1 MPSQPPRERSSPTPL
16 WTAATILA
24 VSALLVLLSWTLLT
38 DASRLKD
45 DFRVDT
51 WLIEHQALALRQD
64 HAPSLFLTA
73 AFTAF
78 HPIFAFYGGTLFVL
92 GGAIALVVGS
102 AVAAQVILYMLALAA
117 AYGGWLWL
125 ARMAGIRSW
134 RAHAPA
140 VLYVTAPYVL
150 SNVYVRQDL
159 AELVATAMIPPLLAS
174 AISILRADHLQAGPA
189 AALAMSTIILSGSH
203 NLTLLWGTTL
213 LSITALALAAGVP
226 QVRQLITTRGMLRI
240 MAVAVPAI
248 LVNAWYLVPDL
259 AYHSHTVI
267 AHRIDEWKALLERP
281 GPVVD
286 AKHLFTLG
294 RPSPI
299 SDSKLSA
306 ALPLL
311 AMVWVVVVAA
321 MSARAQRHSA
331 WWRTIAIL
339 SLGSAAVLVVMRNP
353 GILRVLPDPWLMLQF
368 SYRLETFVLFA
379 ICGAVIAALAI
390 LGRDRHQWL
399 TWLLLPIVVF
409 SIVGAAAQVRDAPR
423 AAQDARVDIDGF
435 ATFGLGDYADMSAR
449 PLVPD
454 RRARAIDF
462 QRVLVKHGQIDLKLP
477 LQPGQVIYTNLMTP
491 PQMISVQGAS
501 VIGRWAASPL
511 APGWQRR
518 WQLALQIDENAT
530 PGQAHV
536 VIREAQTLPIVGGKI
551 LSILGLLGLAAHA
564 VAIGRATRRRRRL
577 RSRPDPVV
585 SPPRHAGTGSG
596 TERVKHPR
604 LDSNQ
609 RPSA

>member
-1 MPSQPPRERSSPTPL
+1 MRSQLSPDRRSPPPL
-16 WTAATILA
+16 FWTAATLLA
-24 VSALLVLLSWTLLT
+24 VSALLVLLSWTLFT
-38 DASRLKD
+38 DASRLEA

-51 WLIEHQALALRQD
+51 WLIEHQAYALRRD
-64 HAPSLFLTA
+64 HAPSLFVTSDLVT
-73 AFTAF
+73 F

-125 ARMAGIRSW
+125 ARMAGLRSW

-140 VLYVTAPYVL
+140 VLYITAPYVL

-159 AELVATAMIPPLLAS
+159 AELVATAMVPPLLAS
-174 AISILRADHLQAGPA
+174 AISILRADRLNPGPA
-189 AALAMSTIILSGSH
+189 AVLAISTIILGGSH
-203 NLTLLWGTTL
+203 NLTLLWGTTV
-213 LSITALALAAGVP
+213 LSIAALALAAGVP

-240 MAVAVPAI
+240 LAVAVPAM

-267 AHRIDEWKALLERP
+267 AHRIDEWKALLQRP

-286 AKHLFTLG
+286 AKNLFTPG

-299 SDSKLSA
+299 VDSKLTA
-306 ALPLL
+306 ALPVL
-311 AMVWVVVVAA
+311 AMAWVIVVAA
-321 MSARAQRHSA
+321 VSARAQRHGA

-339 SLGSAAVLVVMRNP
+339 SLGSAAVLVIMRNP
-353 GILRVLPDPWLMLQF
+353 DVLGVLPDPWLMLQY

-390 LGRDRHQWL
+390 LRRDRQQWL
-399 TWLLLPIVVF
+399 AWLLLPIVVF
-409 SIVGAAAQVRDAPR
+409 SVVGAAAQVRAAPR
-423 AAQDARVDIDGF
+423 APQDALVDIDGF
-435 ATFGLGDYADMSAR
+435 ATFGLGDFADMSAR

-454 RRARAIDF
+454 RNGRAIDF
-462 QRVLVKHGQIDLKLP
+462 PRGLVHHGQIDIKFP
-477 LQPGQVIYTNLMTP
+477 AKPGEVIYTNLMTP

-501 VIGRWAASPL
+501 VVGRWAAPPL
-511 APGWQRR
+511 TPGWQRR
-518 WQLALQIDENAT
+518 WQLALQIDQNAKS
-530 PGQAHV
+530 GQAHL
-536 VIREAQTLPIVGGKI
+536 VIRETQTLPIVGGKI
-551 LSILGLLGLAAHA
+551 LSIFGLLGLAANA

-577 RSRPDPVV
+577 RSQPARVLQPRQDSPV
-585 SPPRHAGTGSG
+585 PAPAQKG
-596 TERVKHPR
+596 
-604 LDSNQ
+604 
-609 RPSA
+609 